1 MDPFKSESSADETEV
16 SSLEAARNRRKAGA
30 MLGRYVLLDELGRG
44 GMSVV
49 YVAYDPELDRRVA
62 LKVVRGDKLT
72 LAHRARLH
80 REAQALARLSHPNVV
95 TVFDVGDLDDDTF
108 VAMELVEGMD
118 LRVWQ
123 KQPRTWREV
132 VRVMVTAG
140 RGLAA
145 AHAAGIVHRDVKPH
159 NILIGTSGVVKLVD
173 FGLARDLGDRSNPD
187 TSSEIDPAAH
197 GLEDSGS
204 HSISESAS
212 KHLETITQ
220 AGHVVGTPAY
230 MPPEQRARKPEADER
245 SDQFSFCVTLYE
257 ALYRQ
262 RPYQISRKELLDRGE
277 LLTKVDRPGVEPRT
291 LAQPPP
297 ADSDVPAWLR
307 KVVLRG
313 LAAEP
318 RHRYPS
324 VEALLVDL
332 DRDPERARRRVL
344 IGAAAAVAVAGTAAF
359 VTWKMA
365 HAPAAAPVCSDGTE
379 RVAQVWGPGAR
390 DAIARGAER
399 LKVGWADGAVAAFSD
414 GVDRWADGWKTM
426 HLEACTAT
434 RVRGEQSEE
443 ALDLRMACLDRRLR
457 EMGALVGV
465 MRDADVATLRNAG
478 DAVANLPPVADC
490 GDVAALRAVTRAPS
504 DPTTA
509 KKVDALDG
517 ELARLSALYAVGNVS
532 KTLELAD
539 RVIAEARTVGYAPT
553 LARALYWRGRA
564 IADRDGGPEAEA
576 AFDETFAAALGA
588 GDDKMAADAAARISQ
603 EELWAPRLPDFE
615 RWSRIAHALSARVGA
630 TDLVLWID
638 QLDCM
643 ANFWTGKMIT
653 RLACL
658 RDVAARRDKA
668 NLPSEWLMTTL
679 GVAASEAGDFSGSI
693 GWLERGVQMA
703 ASENGADH
711 PRTLEMRAYLCH
723 GLNELGDYARSAKEC
738 GDALEKL
745 EKVAPDDKQLIA
757 RLEDYVG
764 EAEAQQGHVDRAR
777 PLLEAAIADGDDEIK
792 SDAHAS
798 LGDLAGARG
807 DLEGSVAARR
817 TALEEAVKQLE
828 PFNPHHP
835 NIIGTRHELGAAL
848 LAAGKPDEAAA
859 ELTKADAE
867 VDVTEISP
875 LELAQIRFARAK
887 AVAAMHAPDLALAR
901 RLAESARDLYTRN
914 GPDTQRWR
922 GMRDEVD
929 AWLAGLEKPRGPG
942 VAPSPL
948 R

>member
-1 MDPFKSESSADETEV
+1 MAPLPSESSADADETEV
-16 SSLEAARNRRKAGA
+16 SSQEAARNRRKAGA
-30 MLGRYVLLDELGRG
+30 LLGRYVMLDELGRG

-49 YVAYDPELDRRVA
+49 YIAYDPQLDRRVA

-95 TVFDVGDLDDDTF
+95 TVFDVGDLEDDTF

-118 LRVWQ
+118 LRAWQ
-123 KQPRTWREV
+123 KQPRSWREV
-132 VRVMVTAG
+132 VRVMVAAG

-173 FGLARDLGDRSNPD
+173 FGLARDLGDRSSPD
-187 TSSEIDPAAH
+187 ASSDIDPNA
-197 GLEDSGS
+197 LEDSGS

-262 RPYQISRKELLDRGE
+262 RPYQISKKELLDRGE

-297 ADSDVPAWLR
+297 ENSDVPAWLR

-318 RHRYPS
+318 RHRYPT
-324 VEALLVDL
+324 VEALLLEL
-332 DRDPERARRRVL
+332 DRDPERTRRRVM
-344 IGAAAAVAVAGTAAF
+344 IGAGAAVAVAGAAAF

-365 HAPAAAPVCSDGTE
+365 HAPAAAPVCSDGAE
-379 RVAQVWGPGAR
+379 RVAAVWGPAAR
-390 DAIARGAER
+390 DDIAHDAQR
-399 LKVGWADGAVAAFSD
+399 LKIGWGDGAVAAFGE
-414 GVDRWADGWKTM
+414 GVDRWTDGWKAM
-426 HLEACTAT
+426 HLQACEATK
-434 RVRGEQSEE
+434 VRGEQSEE

-465 MRDADVATLRNAG
+465 MREADVAALRNAG
-478 DAVANLPPVADC
+478 DAVANLPPVSDC
-490 GDVAALRAVTRAPS
+490 SDVAALRSVTRAPS
-504 DPTTA
+504 DPAVA
-509 KKVDALDG
+509 KKVDTLDG
-517 ELARLSALYAVGNVS
+517 DLARLSALYAVGNVT

-539 RVIAEARTVGYAPT
+539 RVIADARAVGYAPT

-564 IADRDGGPEAEA
+564 IADRDGGPEAES
-576 AFDETFAAALGA
+576 AFDEVFSAALGA
-588 GDDKMAADAAARISQ
+588 GDDKMAADAAARVSQ
-603 EELWAPRLPDFE
+603 EELWSGHLPDFQ
-615 RWSRIAHALSARVGA
+615 RWSRIGHALSTRVGA

-643 ANFWTGKMIT
+643 SGFYTGKMMT

-658 RDVAARRDKA
+658 REVAAKRDKA
-668 NLPSEWLMTTL
+668 NLPSEWLNTTL
-679 GVAASEAGDFSGSI
+679 GVAASEAGDFSGAI

-703 ASENGADH
+703 AAEDGADH

-738 GDALEKL
+738 SDALDKL
-745 EKVAPDDKQLIA
+745 KRVAPDDKQLIA
-757 RLEDYVG
+757 RLEEYVG
-764 EAEAQQGHVDRAR
+764 DAEAQQGHADRAR
-777 PLLEAAIADGDDEIK
+777 PLLEAALADGDDEIK
-792 SDAHAS
+792 SDAHAA

-807 DLEGSVAARR
+807 DLEGNVTARR
-817 TALEEAVKQLE
+817 TALDETIKGLE
-828 PFNPHHP
+828 QYNPHHP
-835 NIIGTRHELGAAL
+835 NIIGSRHELGAAL
-848 LAAGKPDEAAA
+848 LAAGHADEAAA
-859 ELTKADAE
+859 VLAKADAE

-875 LELAQIRFARAK
+875 LELASLRFARAK

-901 RLAESARDLYTRN
+901 RLAESARDLYVRN
-914 GPDTQRWR
+914 APDTGRFR
-922 GMRDEVD
+922 VLRDEVD
-929 AWLAGLEKPRGPG
+929 AWLAALAKLPATG
-942 VAPSPL
+942 VAQAPT